1 MTLPLVVRNKSDF
14 KEYPYQIGSARDLQ
28 FCYNFSNLPSAVFV
42 GSTGGT
48 PDARVVYL
56 ADGTKVASLGSDESG
71 LVYRGRFV
79 YRRASDGAQSV
90 ESVAHDEGRML
101 AVQGASGTEFIDT
114 WHVRDYLGSVRAVY
128 DITQEAEDVTDVE
141 SVILEQ
147 NDYYAFGGRIDD
159 PTQPI
164 DQENRY
170 RFNGKEQLRFD
181 GIGLDPNLTDYGARY
196 YESRYARWTTPDPL
210 ADKYHSTSPY
220 AFCNNNPVN
229 FVDPDGKDGI
239 YINFPDYKINVGIQ
253 LSHLGHSGI
262 LLIENKTGLT
272 KYYEYGRYDDENMGI
287 VRNIRVSNVV
297 IGEDG
302 MPTEESLNIV
312 LKEISD
318 AAGHGGR
325 IEGAYVKS
333 DEFHKMN
340 DYAQSIMTEN
350 DNTNRESY
358 SLIDKNCST
367 FAEDVLRQDPN
378 VKTKMSTH
386 ILNIPNVIVKKWQEI
401 FIPLEYNP

>member
-1 MTLPLVVRNKSDF
+1 M
-14 KEYPYQIGSARDLQ
+14 
-28 FCYNFSNLPSAVFV
+28 
-42 GSTGGT
+42 
-48 PDARVVYL
+48 
-56 ADGTKVASLGSDESG
+56 
-71 LVYRGRFV
+71 
-79 YRRASDGAQSV
+79 
-90 ESVAHDEGRML
+90 
-101 AVQGASGTEFIDT
+101 
-114 WHVRDYLGSVRAVY
+114 RDYLGSVRAVY

-147 NDYYAFGGRIDD
+147 NDYYAFGGRIED

-253 LSHLGHSGI
+253 LPHLGHSGI